1 MRILLV
7 EDDDSIAMVLE
18 KGFVEEH
25 YAVDVARDGQ
35 LGWQLVNAFTYDLI
49 VLDVVLPKLDGIQF
63 CQQLRDY
70 GHQMPVLMVTALDS
84 SSRKIAGLD
93 AGADDYITK
102 PFELDELLARARVL
116 LRRAA
121 TPMLALLEWGDLQL
135 NPNSQEV
142 TYGDTRL
149 NLTPKEYRLLELFLR
164 KPSQVFSRSVI
175 LDNLWNCGEAPGEDT
190 VTAHIKG
197 LRRKLTAAGAPGD
210 LVKTV
215 YGVGYRLKPL
225 DPAENGSPEMA
236 PSPGQAP
243 QCTSQGSLPKPAR
256 SPQDRQ
262 QQTQLALRSLWSRVK
277 GHHEDRLATVK
288 RALVALDANGL
299 SADLHQAAYRAAHS
313 LKGALGVF
321 GLTTGSSLAHRIEEH
336 FSYPLPLTPTS
347 RLQLWNWVTALEQEL
362 AKGPSKALFPNKPPM
377 QSLLVFVDD
386 NPGLTQ
392 ALELAAAETG
402 WAVQRIAELTC
413 LQTFQQ
419 QTIGDNPT
427 KQAPLRLGLFDCCLG
442 QTSPATLAQ
451 IAALITPTL
460 PGSVLVCSA
469 DGSLQNRI
477 KAAQLGQ
484 ITFLHNPDIAQ
495 ILARGLLERSRPGPA
510 KVLIVDDDPH
520 VLAALRTLLEPWGT
534 QLTTLNQST
543 HFWQTLQS
551 TDPDLLI
558 LDIEMPDF
566 SGIALCQVVRQ
577 TPHWHQLPIVFLTA
591 HTDMACKHAAMLAGA
606 NDVIDK
612 TLTESDLVQRLLHHL
627 GRPYPLPTPAVHP
640 KDHLY
645 LAIG

>member
-7 EDDDSIAMVLE
+7 EDDDSIAKVLE
-18 KGFVEEH
+18 QGFVEEH

-63 CQQLRDY
+63 CQRLRDC

-116 LRRAA
+116 LRRATA
-121 TPMLALLEWGDLQL
+121 PMLSLLEWGDLQL

-142 TYGDTRL
+142 TYGDTTL

-175 LDNLWNCGEAPGEDT
+175 IDNLWNCGEAPGEDT

-197 LRRKLTAAGAPGD
+197 LRRKLTAAGAPSD

-215 YGVGYRLKPL
+215 YGVGYRLKPF
-225 DPAENGSPEMA
+225 ASSENGSPEMTA
-236 PSPGQAP
+236 SPGQPP
-243 QCTSQGSLPKPAR
+243 QRPAKSSPPESAR
-256 SPQDRQ
+256 SPQAQR

-288 RALVALDANGL
+288 RALAALDNHGL
-299 SADLHQAAYRAAHS
+299 PADLHQEAHRAAHS

-321 GLTTGSSLAHRIEEH
+321 GLTIGSDLAHRIEEH
-336 FSYPLPLTPTS
+336 FSYALPLTPTS

-362 AKGPSKALFPNKPPM
+362 AKGPAKTPLSSQPPT
-377 QSLLVFVDD
+377 QSLLTIVDD

-392 ALELAAAETG
+392 ALELAATETG
-402 WAVQRIAELTC
+402 WVVERISELADLQR
-413 LQTFQQ
+413 FQQ
-419 QTIGDNPT
+419 QVMGSHPT
-427 KQAPLRLGLFDCCLG
+427 EQTQLQLGLFNCCLS
-442 QTSPATLAQ
+442 QIPPATLAQ
-451 IAALITPTL
+451 ISALIPPTL

-484 ITFLHNPDIAQ
+484 ITFLHNPDVGQ
-495 ILARGLLERSRPGPA
+495 ILERGLLERSRPGPA

-520 VLAALRTLLEPWGT
+520 VLAALRTLLEPWGA

-543 HFWQTLQS
+543 HFWPTLQ
-551 TDPDLLI
+551 TTAPDLLI

-566 SGIALCQVVRQ
+566 NGITLCQVVRQ

-591 HTDMACKHAAMLAGA
+591 HTDIACKHAAMLAGA

-627 GRPYPLPTPAVHP
+627 GRVYPVPPPVVRP
-640 KDHLY
+640 KDHLS